1 MLGFCCSTGCF
12 LVVASRLLSSYS
24 AHGIS
29 LWWLLLLWSMGSRAC
44 RLQQLRLLG
53 SRAQAQ

>member
-1 MLGFCCSTGCF
+1 MLGFCCSTGF
-12 LVVASRLLSSYS
+12 SLVVASRLLSTYS

-29 LWWLLLLWSMGSRAC
+29 LWWFLLLWSTGSRAC
-44 RLQQLRLLG
+44 RLQQLRFLG